1 MAERQST
8 QQLLWFT
15 LCLKINNFNERIVE
29 WWLISKL
36 SILSRVRHKHD
47 SLECISIGSIVVLR
61 RYFSFYFILCV
72 CFSLDL
78 NFILQKIGQFV
89 CIFSHHFSPDHRRHA
104 IMFLFI
110 LGTCYCAIFHDNWTR
125 NATFQVEKGRHV
137 EIYHKH
143 RSNWHERFD
152 ENCLYFHK
160 FSHRFNIKHQQSN
173 SKNEELADKIS

>member
-78 NFILQKIGQFV
+78 NFILQKIGQFA

-110 LGTCYCAIFHDNWTR
+110 LGTCYCAIFQNNWTR
-125 NATFQVEKGRHV
+125 NAIFQVEKGRHV
-137 EIYHKH
+137 EIY
-143 RSNWHERFD
+143 FT
-152 ENCLYFHK
+152 
-160 FSHRFNIKHQQSN
+160 NIAQIDTKD
-173 SKNEELADKIS
+173 LMKIVCIFTNFRTVLISSTNKVIQRMRN

>member
-47 SLECISIGSIVVLR
+47 SLECIPIGSIVVLR
-61 RYFSFYFILCV
+61 RYFSFLFILCV

-110 LGTCYCAIFHDNWTR
+110 LGTCYCAIFQNNWTR

-137 EIYHKH
+137 EIY
-143 RSNWHERFD
+143 FT
-152 ENCLYFHK
+152 
-160 FSHRFNIKHQQSN
+160 NIAQIDTKD
-173 SKNEELADKIS
+173 LMKIVCIFTSFRTVLISSTNKVIQRMRN